1 MSQLVRKILR
11 KEIKDLGSGDHRA
24 RSHPAKFTK
33 AVRSLNSFAMLKQ
46 NKKQKNTSAC
56 YLFLRSWDANS

>member
-24 RSHPAKFTK
+24 RSHPVMSYPQSFTIARK
-33 AVRSLNSFAMLKQ
+33 SCFEQ
-46 NKKQKNTSAC
+46 NTEIEPSGKLS
-56 YLFLRSWDANS
+56 